1 MIGAMRDVTKEHE
14 ARLALREAS
23 EELTRSERAL
33 RRQATILDERNTAL
47 RVLLEQREQDR
58 RELEQRVVA
67 QRRAAYRAHARPP
80 EPRAAPPGGAP
91 RARGGAG
98 EPARDRRPVRS
109 AASPARTAR
118 GRRSPGARP
127 RWPTSC
133 ASARPAPRSPR
144 RSTSRR
150 RRSRSTAPTSGAS
163 SACPSAGPGSR
174 PISRR
179 WLATSRGREQGR
191 GVRATLAAA
200 TAVLLTVCVA
210 SACGGGVAASAPTAS
225 SAPASPAASVT
236 PGATKSAGAVTAMS
250 RFRLLAL
257 PASAEVA
264 FLRDTVVWR
273 VAPRDLSPTGPMPLI
288 PVWRVD
294 VTTGAMTRDAWLT
307 SLLGGRRIDDWALAR
322 NKVAWVDSS
331 ARIELANGTVLVGAQ
346 VEVARRSS
354 GTTQPLSRT
363 SWGTLSKNGEYSP
376 GAWLAG
382 FDGRLCALRTRDL
395 ARASSGAATA
405 SGPRARTLAG
415 RHHPELAPSARPRR
429 VERRGGPGDD
439 RQHGLLG

>member
-1 MIGAMRDVTKEHE
+1 M
-14 ARLALREAS
+14 
-23 EELTRSERAL
+23 
-33 RRQATILDERNTAL
+33 
-47 RVLLEQREQDR
+47 
-58 RELEQRVVA
+58 
-67 QRRAAYRAHARPP
+67 
-80 EPRAAPPGGAP
+80 
-91 RARGGAG
+91 
-98 EPARDRRPVRS
+98 
-109 AASPARTAR
+109 
-118 GRRSPGARP
+118 
-127 RWPTSC
+127 
-133 ASARPAPRSPR
+133 
-144 RSTSRR
+144 
-150 RRSRSTAPTSGAS
+150 
-163 SACPSAGPGSR
+163 
-174 PISRR
+174 
-179 WLATSRGREQGR
+179 
-191 GVRATLAAA
+191 RATLAAA

-405 SGPRARTLAG
+405 SGPRAGLWLVDTTLSW
-415 RHHPELAPSARPRR
+415 RHRLAPGVSSDVEVLAMTGNTAFWAEHQSPATNWGSRTVWWGSTSAQGGQAAPLEAP
-429 VERRGGPGDD
+429 VLVSGPAVADRGTFAFTAVPPHATDTVDAHVWIYSFAGGTWRQLSGDPGGQEAAGVGDD
-439 RQHGLLG
+439 FVVFTDGRRSTPGYPLLDLWGTDLGLTRRAFPIALSPATGRDPSNVTMRGNEVFWTLQGADRITVYGARLTRDRQTRTVRVRPL